1 MRWFIA
7 SALANQDFEGI
18 RTMRYKQLAVEIA
31 GLIRRGDLAPGMR
44 LPSVRQATKA
54 YGVSPATVAHAY
66 RSVEFQGLNET
77 RPRAGFFVSVQAG
90 QILPGSSFVRT
101 TEVALTPETDDLL
114 FHVLSSSNASG
125 IVPLGAAFP
134 SPAMFPSNQLDRSL
148 ASIARTMGAEAAFT
162 ELSSGNEGL
171 RRQIG
176 RRYMAAGMAVPTDE
190 VVVTGGALEALSLCL
205 QTITSPGD
213 VVAIRTPAFYGALQ
227 ALDRMRLKA
236 VEIPMHPSGGL
247 DVSLLAD
254 ALKRHPIRACWFM
267 TSFQNPTGASMPD
280 TTKEALVALLA
291 AHDVPLIEDDV
302 YAELY
307 FGASP
312 VRPAKSFDRKGLVLH
327 CGSFSKSLAP
337 GYRVGWVAA
346 GRFTQ
351 QIARAKS
358 MTNISTSVPAQL
370 AIADYLQS
378 RSYDRHLRQ
387 FRQNLA
393 AQQDN
398 MVDAIERFF
407 PSGTHVSRPKGGYF
421 LWLELPVQVD
431 SVRLFEL
438 SRKQGISNAPGPIFS
453 GSGGYRNCI
462 RLNYGHPWT
471 HEIERGVE
479 TVGSLAHS
487 LC

>member
-1 MRWFIA
+1 
-7 SALANQDFEGI
+7 
-18 RTMRYKQLAVEIA
+18 MRYKKLATEIA
-31 GLIRRGDLAPGMR
+31 RLIKRGDLAPGMR
-44 LPSVRQATKA
+44 LPSMRQATKS

-66 RSVEFQGLNET
+66 QSLESQGLIET
-77 RPRAGFFVSVQAG
+77 RPRAGHFVAVQAH
-90 QILPGSSFVRT
+90 QTLPEPSFVRT
-101 TEVALTPETDDLL
+101 TELSLTPETDDLL
-114 FHVLSSSNASG
+114 FHVLSSSNAPG

-148 ASIARTMGAEAAFT
+148 ASVARTMGAGAAFT

-176 RRYMAAGMAVPTDE
+176 RRYMAAGMAVPIDE
-190 VVVTGGALEALSLCL
+190 VVVTGGALEALTLCV
-205 QTITSPGD
+205 QTVTRPGE
-213 VVAIRTPAFYGALQ
+213 VVAIQAPAFYATLQ
-227 ALDRMRLKA
+227 ILDRLRLKA
-236 VEIPMHPSGGL
+236 VEIPVHPSEGL
-247 DVSLLAD
+247 DLSALAD
-254 ALKRHPIRACWFM
+254 AFKRHPIRACWFM
-267 TSFQNPTGASMPD
+267 TSFQNPTGATTPD

-312 VRPAKSFDRKGLVLH
+312 VRPAKTYDWKGLVLH
-327 CGSFSKSLAP
+327 CSSFSKSLAP

-370 AIADYLQS
+370 AIADYLQT

-387 FRQNLA
+387 LRQNLA
-393 AQQDN
+393 TQQDN
-398 MVDAIERFF
+398 MLDAIERFF
-407 PSGTHVSRPKGGYF
+407 PSGTHVARPKGGYF
-421 LWLELPVQVD
+421 LWLVLPVQVD

-438 SRKQGISNAPGPIFS
+438 SLKQGISIAPGPIFS
-453 GSGGYRNCI
+453 GSRGYRNCI

-479 TVGSLAHS
+479 TVGSLTRS